1 MTRKETDLK
10 NNNPDGGLLTICLL
24 MTLVVAIAAG
34 LLISAD
40 SMNPIETLMFFVRDG
55 FTTTEDNGG
64 VDVLEGEDTEPDF
77 IVPDI
82 SFPSVTTEE
91 EITAPDTTLTPEVST
106 DPPET
111 ARPNTNP
118 PETTKKPPET
128 TVRPPE
134 TTVRPPETTVKP
146 PETTVRPTDTTKP
159 PVSDEEYFSD
169 TLFLGDSR
177 TVGFALYARIP
188 NATYFARTSMN
199 VSNVF
204 DDKPSETSDTKSYAN
219 LSELLTEKKFE
230 RIYILLGIN
239 EIGYSYTWIINNY
252 SKTLEYIRMYQ
263 PDAKIILQ
271 SNMHV
276 TKKKSDANP
285 STFSNSRIDE
295 LNSRISKLADG
306 KNVYYLGFEQIF
318 DGADGAMSSDYS
330 GDGVHLYGKCYKLWR
345 DWILENGKIY

>member
-1 MTRKETDLK
+1 
-10 NNNPDGGLLTICLL
+10 

-55 FTTTEDNGG
+55 FTTTEDIGG
-64 VDVLEGEDTEPDF
+64 ADVLEGEDTEPDF

-91 EITAPDTTLTPEVST
+91 EITVPDTTLTPEVST

-111 ARPNTNP
+111 TKPNTNP

-128 TVRPPE
+128 TVK
-134 TTVRPPETTVKP
+134 PPETTVKP
-146 PETTVRPTDTTKP
+146 PETTVKPPETTVGPTETTKP

-188 NATYFARTSMN
+188 NATYFARTSMT
-199 VSNVF
+199 VYNVF
-204 DDKPSETSDTKSYAN
+204 AKLPSETSDTESYSDLAD
-219 LSELLTEKKFE
+219 LLTKKKFGK
-230 RIYILLGIN
+230 IYILLGIN
-239 EIGYSYTWIINNY
+239 EVGYPSLSDVAKKY
-252 SKTLEYIRMYQ
+252 STLIDYIKMCQ
-263 PDAKIILQ
+263 PDAKIIIQ

-285 STFSNSRIDE
+285 NTFSNARIDE
-295 LNSRISKLADG
+295 LNSRLSKLADG
-306 KNVYYLGFEQIF
+306 KNIFYLGFEEIF
-318 DGADGAMSSDYS
+318 DGPDGAMSPDYS

>member
-1 MTRKETDLK
+1 
-10 NNNPDGGLLTICLL
+10 

-82 SFPSVTTEE
+82 SFPSVATEE
-91 EITAPDTTLTPEVST
+91 EITAPETTLTPEVST

-111 ARPNTNP
+111 TRPNTNP

-204 DDKPSETSDTKSYAN
+204 DNKPSETSDTKSYAN

-285 STFSNSRIDE
+285 STFSNSRINE

>member
-1 MTRKETDLK
+1 
-10 NNNPDGGLLTICLL
+10 

-55 FTTTEDNGG
+55 FTTTENNGG

-91 EITAPDTTLTPEVST
+91 EITAPETTLTPEVST

-111 ARPNTNP
+111 TRPNTNP

-128 TVRPPE
+128 TVKPPE

-276 TKKKSDANP
+276 TKKESDANP